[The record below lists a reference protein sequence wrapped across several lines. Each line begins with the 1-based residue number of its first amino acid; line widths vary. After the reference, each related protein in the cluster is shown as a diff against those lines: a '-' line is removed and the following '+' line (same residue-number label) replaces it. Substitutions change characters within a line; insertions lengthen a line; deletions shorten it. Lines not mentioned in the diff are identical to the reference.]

1 VLLVSSELVFRIV
14 FTASFLITIAIMLP
28 FRLKSQREGGQAGDH
43 LDRRKEGPLL
53 LLRIPGL
60 VLWLVILAYI
70 INPDWV
76 AWAQFALPDWAR
88 WAAAGVA
95 AIANPPFAYWTMSS
109 IGKNIT
115 DTVDIRT
122 EHQLVTHGPYR
133 WVRHP
138 FYTLGF
144 SIIVAYGTLAANW
157 LMLGLGALAILYLV
171 LRLPTEEAMLIEK
184 FGDQYRSYMQHTGR
198 FLPRLR

>member
-1 VLLVSSELVFRIV
+1 MNSELLFRIV
-14 FTASFLITIAIMLP
+14 FTVSFCLTIATMLP
-28 FRLKSQREGGQAGDH
+28 FRLKSQREGGKAGDR
-43 LDRRKEGPLL
+43 LDRTKEGPLL

-60 VLWLVILAYI
+60 VLWLVIIAYML
-70 INPDWV
+70 NPDWV
-76 AWAQFALPDWAR
+76 KGAQFALPDAVR

-95 AIANPPFAYWTMSS
+95 LIVLPPFAYWTMSS

-133 WVRHP
+133 WIRHP

-144 SIIVAYGTLAANW
+144 SVILAYSILAANW

-171 LRLPTEEAMLIEK
+171 LRLPTEESMLIEK
-184 FGDQYRSYMQHTGR
+184 FGDEYRAYMKRTGR
-198 FLPRLR
+198 FLPRLG

>member
-1 VLLVSSELVFRIV
+1 MNSELAFRII
-14 FTASFLITIAIMLP
+14 FTVSFLITIAVLLP
-28 FRLKSQREGGQAGDH
+28 FRLKSQVAGRKAGDR
-43 LDRRKEGPLL
+43 LDRAKEGPLL
-53 LLRIPGL
+53 FLRIPGL
-60 VLWLVILAYI
+60 VLWLVVIAYM

-76 AWAQFALPDWAR
+76 AWAQIALPEWAR
-88 WAAAGVA
+88 WVAAGVA
-95 AIANPPFAYWTMSS
+95 LFFVPPFGYWTMSS

-144 SIIVAYGTLAANW
+144 SMFITYSVLAANW
-157 LMLGLGALAILYLV
+157 LMLGLGALAMLYIL
-171 LRLPTEEAMLIEK
+171 LRLPKEEAMLIEK
-184 FGDQYRSYMQHTGR
+184 FGDQYLAYMKRTGR
-198 FLPRLR
+198 FLPRLDSR